1 MLQRTLG
8 KNGPTVSALGLGC
21 MGMSDFYG
29 PADES
34 ESIATIHASLEA
46 GINLLDTGD
55 FYGMGHNEMLIRRS
69 LEGHRDR
76 AFIAVKFGALRGPD
90 YSFNGLDLRPAA
102 VKNFLAYTLR
112 RLSTD
117 HIDLYQPCRVDPSIP
132 IEDTIGAIADM
143 VKAGYVRH
151 IGISEASSATLRRA
165 HATHPLAALQ
175 IEYAIVSRD
184 IEDDIL
190 PTVRELGISVTAY
203 GVLSRGLLS
212 GSRPTGATDFRAHL
226 PRFTGDNFAKNQ
238 KLVDILRE
246 IAAGKD
252 ATPAQIAIAWVLSR
266 GTDIIPLIG
275 ARRRPQVLDA
285 VRALDLKLTAQEL
298 AEIETAI
305 PPDAIA
311 GTRYDAQQMGWLDS
325 ERKAG

>member
-1 MLQRTLG
+1 
-8 KNGPTVSALGLGC
+8 
-21 MGMSDFYG
+21 
-29 PADES
+29 
-34 ESIATIHASLEA
+34 
-46 GINLLDTGD
+46 
-55 FYGMGHNEMLIRRS
+55 
-69 LEGHRDR
+69 
-76 AFIAVKFGALRGPD
+76 
-90 YSFNGLDLRPAA
+90 
-102 VKNFLAYTLR
+102 
-112 RLSTD
+112 
-117 HIDLYQPCRVDPSIP
+117 
-132 IEDTIGAIADM
+132 M